1 MSTAVKIYLMRH
13 AHAVTE
19 EEDPKRPLSKRGRRQ
34 VEDMAAFFQQRKN
47 LDVERVWHSPLL
59 RAVQTADLFCDQ
71 LEIDGTRRMIDGLL
85 PFDDVGGVARRLS
98 GFGYPLLIV
107 GHEPHLGRLAA
118 DLVTGDPDQE
128 VVDFK
133 KGAVLC
139 LEREESHSETALWHI
154 RWFVTP
160 TLVRSQT
167 ESA

>member
-1 MSTAVKIYLMRH
+1 MSSAINIFLMRH
-13 AHAVTE
+13 ADAVPE
-19 EEDPKRPLSKRGRRQ
+19 LEDPDRPLSGRGRRQ
-34 VEDMAAFFQQRKN
+34 VDDMAAFFKMRGN
-47 LDVERVWHSPLL
+47 FDVGRVWHSPLL

-71 LEIDGTRRMIDGLL
+71 LGIDGTRRMIDGLL
-85 PFDDVGGVARRLS
+85 PFDDVDGVARRLS

-128 VVDFK
+128 IVNFK

-139 LEREESHSETALWHI
+139 LEREESKSETALWTI

-160 TLVRSQT
+160 ALVRAQT
-167 ESA
+167 